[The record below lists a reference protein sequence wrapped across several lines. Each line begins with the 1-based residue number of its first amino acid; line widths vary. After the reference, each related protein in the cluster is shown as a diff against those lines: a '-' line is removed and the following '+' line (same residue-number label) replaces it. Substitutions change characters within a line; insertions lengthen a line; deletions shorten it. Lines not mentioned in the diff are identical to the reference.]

1 VEDKN
6 RYRFVIQSI
15 ISLVR
20 ICSGM
25 IWASA
30 GPLLPLIMGA
40 YGLNRGGA
48 GWFASIAPLTITLLA
63 VPIGITGTRYSLKK
77 TFAVGAFFQA
87 AGILAPFCSSYI
99 LILLTR
105 MSFAIGTAITFPLIT
120 AIAAEWFTAREL
132 PLINGITMSFNSLGN
147 AIAFVATV
155 PIATVLSWRAPMI
168 IYGAVALTCATAW
181 LIFGRDRRKER
192 TYRGAI
198 KAEVARTKSDL
209 TIRQALTQRSTVL
222 LSLATL
228 GCWCLGNSVGSWL
241 PTYYHQVFNMP
252 LERASSITAVVTVA
266 GIVSCLAGGILA
278 LRIGRRRPFLIV
290 PGIFSGLSVLC
301 AVLFNNTVVIYISL
315 AFFGIFANSLGP
327 SLFSIPFELPNISPR
342 TGAIVIFAML
352 FAGNFGNFIGPLFVG
367 YLADLTGSFL
377 PGFIISAVI
386 SLALLVAGLML
397 PETGPQARKVQVI
410 I

>member
-40 YGLNRGGA
+40 YGLNRGGV

-63 VPIGITGTRYSLKK
+63 VPIGIIGTRYSLKK

-99 LILLTR
+99 AILLTR

-155 PIATVLSWRAPMI
+155 PIATVLSWRAPMT

-198 KAEVARTKSDL
+198 KAEAARTKSDL

-222 LSLATL
+222 LALATL
-228 GCWCLGNSVGSWL
+228 GCWCLVNSVGSWL

-252 LERASSITAVVTVA
+252 LERASSITAIVTVA
-266 GIVSCLAGGILA
+266 GIVSSLAGGILA
-278 LRIGRRRPFLIV
+278 LRIGRRRPFLII
-290 PGIFSGLSVLC
+290 PGIFSGLSALC
-301 AVLFNNTVVIYISL
+301 AVLFNNTAVIYISL
-315 AFFGIFANSLGP
+315 AFLGIFANSIGP
-327 SLFSIPFELPNISPR
+327 SLFAIPFELPNISPR

-352 FAGNFGNFIGPLFVG
+352 FAGNFGNFVGPLFVG

-386 SLALLVAGLML
+386 SLGLLVAGLML
-397 PETGPQARKVQVI
+397 PETGPQARKV
-410 I
+410 